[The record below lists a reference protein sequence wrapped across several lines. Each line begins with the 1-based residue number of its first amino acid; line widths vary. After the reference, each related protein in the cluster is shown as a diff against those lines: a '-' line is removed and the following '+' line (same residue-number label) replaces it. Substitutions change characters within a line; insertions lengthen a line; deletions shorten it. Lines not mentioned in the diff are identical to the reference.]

1 MLHPPDKISLHAKNL
16 TKNFN
21 RKAIFKNIS
30 FDFNFGDSVA
40 ITGRNG
46 SGKST
51 LIKIIANVLNPTSGD
66 LDIED
71 NSAIV
76 KKDDYYKYTG
86 FVSPYLNL
94 YDEFTGY
101 ENLDITSK
109 IRGDSSE
116 NIEEKIYEVLKKV
129 GLYERRNDLL
139 RIYSSGMK
147 QRLKLAFAVLHNPVI
162 LLLDEP
168 TSNLDKDGISV
179 VTELAQSQK
188 EKGILIIATNDEYE
202 KSLCTQEINI
212 NSLAGE

>member
-1 MLHPPDKISLHAKNL
+1 MLHPPDKISLHANKL

-21 RKAIFKNIS
+21 RKAIFKNVS
-30 FDFNFGDSVA
+30 FDFSFGNSIA

-51 LIKIIANVLNPTSGD
+51 LIKIIANVLNPTSGT
-66 LDIED
+66 LDIKD
-71 NSAIV
+71 DSVIV

-101 ENLDITSK
+101 ENLEITSR
-109 IRGDSSE
+109 IRGDSAE
-116 NIEEKIYEVLKKV
+116 NINSVLQMV

-147 QRLKLAFAVLHNPVI
+147 QRLKLAFAVLHKPVI

-168 TSNLDKDGISV
+168 TSNLDKDGISI
-179 VTELAQSQK
+179 VTSIANAQK
-188 EKGILIIATNDEYE
+188 DNGILIIATNDEYE
-202 KSLCTQEINI
+202 KSLCTEEINI

>member
-21 RKAIFKNIS
+21 RKAIFKNVS
-30 FDFNFGDSVA
+30 FDFTFGGSIA

-51 LIKIIANVLNPTSGD
+51 LIKIIANVLNPTSGT

-71 NSAIV
+71 NSTIV

-101 ENLDITSK
+101 ENLEITSK
-109 IRGDSSE
+109 IRGDSAK
-116 NIEEKIYEVLKKV
+116 NINDVLKKV

-147 QRLKLAFAVLHNPVI
+147 QRLKLAFAVLHNPAI

-168 TSNLDKDGISV
+168 TSNLDKDGISI
-179 VTELAQSQK
+179 VTELALAQK
-188 EKGILIIATNDEYE
+188 NNGILIIATNDEYE
-202 KSLCTQEINI
+202 RSLCSGEINI
-212 NSLAGE
+212 NKLGGDV

>member
-1 MLHPPDKISLHAKNL
+1 MLHPPEKISLHATNL

-30 FDFNFGDSVA
+30 FDFSFGDSIA

-51 LIKIIANVLNPTSGD
+51 LIKIIANVLNPTSGT
-66 LDIED
+66 LDIKD
-71 NSAIV
+71 ASVAV

-101 ENLDITSK
+101 ENLEITSK
-109 IRGDSSE
+109 IRGAASGSRETIIND
-116 NIEEKIYEVLKKV
+116 VLKKV

-147 QRLKLAFAVLHNPVI
+147 QRLKLAFSILHNPAI
-162 LLLDEP
+162 LLFDEP
-168 TSNLDKDGISV
+168 TSNLDKEGISV
-179 VTELAQSQK
+179 VTELAGAQK

-202 KSLCTQEINI
+202 KSLCSKEINI

>member
-1 MLHPPDKISLHAKNL
+1 MPHPPDKISLHANKL

-21 RKAIFKNIS
+21 RQSIFKNVS
-30 FDFNFGDSVA
+30 FDFAFGDSIA

-51 LIKIIANVLNPTSGD
+51 LIKIIANVLNPTSGT
-66 LDIED
+66 LDIKDD
-71 NSAIV
+71 NAVV

-101 ENLDITSK
+101 ENLEITSR
-109 IRGDSSE
+109 IRGDSAE
-116 NIEEKIYEVLKKV
+116 NINDVLQQV
-129 GLYERRNDLL
+129 GLYERKNDLL

-147 QRLKLAFAVLHNPVI
+147 QRLKLAFAVLHKPVI

-168 TSNLDKDGISV
+168 TSNLDKDGITI
-179 VTELAQSQK
+179 VTEIAQAQK

-202 KSLCTQEINI
+202 KSLCTKEINI